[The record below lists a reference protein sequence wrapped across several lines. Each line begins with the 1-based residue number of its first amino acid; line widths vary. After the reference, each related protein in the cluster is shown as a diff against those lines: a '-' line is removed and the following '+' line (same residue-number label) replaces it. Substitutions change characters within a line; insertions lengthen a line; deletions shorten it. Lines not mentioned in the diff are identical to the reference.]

1 MKYCRFE
8 RNGQARYGMVESVA
22 GRDTVTQMLLAAPED
37 FPRGDGTQDLTVHE
51 IPMQR
56 IEPLLLDEI
65 KLLPPVRPSK
75 IVCVGRNYLAHVRE
89 LNHEVPTVP
98 LIFLKPPSSLIG
110 HGDVIRRPRISQR
123 VDFEGD
129 LALVVGKRCRHLQ
142 HGQVVWPYILGW
154 TIVND
159 VTARDLQEPEKQWTR
174 AKGFDT
180 FCPVG
185 PVVVARDEVDPWT
198 GVGVETRV
206 NGIVKQSGN
215 TEDFLF
221 SVEDI
226 FVWITQ
232 AMTLEPGDLI
242 ATGTPE
248 GVGPLLAGD
257 VVEVSVSGI
266 GTLRNR
272 VEEEVIPE
280 YEDKSKR

>member
-1 MKYCRFE
+1 MRYCRFQ
-8 RNGQARYGMVESVA
+8 RDGRSRYGMVESVG
-22 GRDTVTQMLLAAPED
+22 GREMITQMFLAAPEEY
-37 FPRGDGTQDLTVHE
+37 PRTNREDDVTLYE
-51 IPMQR
+51 IPMER
-56 IEPLLLDEI
+56 MTPLPLDEV

-75 IVCVGRNYLAHVRE
+75 IVCVGRNYLAHVNE
-89 LNHEVPTVP
+89 LKNEVPKSP
-98 LIFLKPPSSLIG
+98 LLFFKPPSSLIG
-110 HGDVIRRPRISQR
+110 HGDVIQRPRISQR
-123 VDFEGD
+123 VDFEGE
-129 LALVVGKRCRHLQ
+129 LAVVVGKRCKHLQ
-142 HGQVVWPYILGW
+142 PGQVVWPYILGW
-154 TIVND
+154 TVVND

-198 GVGVETRV
+198 GVTVETRV
-206 NGIVKQSGN
+206 NGVVKQHGT

-221 SVEDI
+221 SIEDI

-248 GVGPLLAGD
+248 GVGPLFPGD
-257 VVEVSVSGI
+257 VVEVEVSGI

-272 VEEEVIPE
+272 VEDEVIPAAE
-280 YEDKSKR
+280 GK